1 MKEIK
6 DNFKDLIEQSGNNF
20 HLEIVNLLRKN
31 GWETE
36 VSPYYYDDVDD
47 KPREIDIL
55 AKKPI
60 FVLKGQEK
68 PTYNVYL
75 FIECKNLKE
84 EVVFWP
90 DDLNKD
96 KSVVFLNKIDPYYF
110 YEIEGS
116 NSYVEIMDNIPFRFE
131 TKNWVWDMR
140 DWYLNIENINS
151 PVIYDTGKDD
161 IKKYEQISKKELA
174 NVPKNPVENK
184 GRIIY
189 EKVEREKIEFY
200 TTGIGQPHVIKVSYF
215 PNWKVYGAE
224 GPFLVSPSFMLVIP
238 TQSNVTLVYGKT
250 IENIVGN
257 TLTVTGWVIVAVVL
271 ISNLVILLIKRRKKK
286 LKKTDQ

>member
-1 MKEIK
+1 
-6 DNFKDLIEQSGNNF
+6 
-20 HLEIVNLLRKN
+20 
-31 GWETE
+31 
-36 VSPYYYDDVDD
+36 
-47 KPREIDIL
+47 
-55 AKKPI
+55 
-60 FVLKGQEK
+60 
-68 PTYNVYL
+68 
-75 FIECKNLKE
+75 
-84 EVVFWP
+84 
-90 DDLNKD
+90 
-96 KSVVFLNKIDPYYF
+96 
-110 YEIEGS
+110 
-116 NSYVEIMDNIPFRFE
+116 
-131 TKNWVWDMR
+131 MR

-161 IKKYEQISKKELA
+161 IKKYEQINKEELA

-189 EKVEREKIEFY
+189 EKIDREKIEFY

-257 TLTVTGWVIVAVVL
+257 TLTATGWIILSVVL
-271 ISNLVILLIKRRKKK
+271 ISNLVILLVKRKKK
-286 LKKTDQ
+286 LKRIDQ